1 MTALS
6 NELHDYYRDVAE
18 ILPCVGHAKKRYLND
33 LRSRLCDLQSEQP
46 GADRKAACER
56 FGTAEEIAESWME
69 NLSASDYKR
78 RVAFSKRTKI
88 LIAVFAVAAVI
99 ALVLLGRFY
108 LKYRE
113 AMSGD
118 FIIYIEEGELPSGTT
133 GDDLQRMADESL
145 ERATERYED

>member
-1 MTALS
+1 MTALT
-6 NELHDYYRDVAE
+6 NELRAYYRSVAAA
-18 ILPCVGHAKKRYLND
+18 LPCMGRAKKKYLDD
-33 LRSRLCDLQSEQP
+33 LHNRLCDLQAEQP
-46 GADRKAACER
+46 SAGRAAACER

-99 ALVLLGRFY
+99 ALALLGRFY

-113 AMSGD
+113 AMLGD
-118 FIIYIEEGELPSGTT
+118 FIVYIEEGELPPDTT
-133 GDDLQRMADESL
+133 HEDLQRMTEESFY
-145 ERATERYED
+145 RA